1 VLLNRRGYSSF
12 LLCRSCGHTSQC
24 RNCAVTLTYHRQQ
37 ARLVCHYC
45 NHAERVPQVC
55 PDCQGGFLHYVGE
68 GTEQIEAQL
77 RVLYP
82 ELRIGRL
89 DRDTTRR
96 RGAFEKI
103 LGEFAAGE
111 IDLLVGTQMIAKGHD
126 FPNVTLVGVISVD
139 AGLGMPDFRAAE
151 RTFQLVT
158 QVAGRAGRGE
168 KAGRVLLQSYFPDH
182 YALQY
187 GADQD
192 YNRFYQHEIRYR
204 EEMRYPP
211 FAILI
216 NILIRH
222 EELARAAATASE
234 LASRIK
240 AADRERVLRI
250 LGPAAAPLARLKGE
264 HRLQI
269 LIKTRHRRAAREAL
283 DAALTGL
290 REAGGD
296 PRLITIDM
304 DPISLM

>member
-1 VLLNRRGYSSF
+1 MMGWYPGGWAGAGFWGMGVMVLVWG
-12 LLCRSCGHTSQC
+12 
-24 RNCAVTLTYHRQQ
+24 AVIAVAVWAL
-37 ARLVCHYC
+37 AR
-45 NHAERVPQVC
+45 ATR
-55 PDCQGGFLHYVGE
+55 
-68 GTEQIEAQL
+68 TEQVVGAPVESARAL
-77 RVLYP
+77 
-82 ELRIGRL
+82 L
-89 DRDTTRR
+89 DRR
-96 RGAFEKI
+96 
-103 LGEFAAGE
+103 FAAGE

-182 YALQY
+182 YARQY

-250 LGPAAAPLARLKGE
+250 LGPAAAPLARLKSE

-283 DAALTGL
+283 DSALTGL

>member
-1 VLLNRRGYSSF
+1 
-12 LLCRSCGHTSQC
+12 
-24 RNCAVTLTYHRQQ
+24 LTYHRQQ